1 MDPNV
6 PLDINNLF
14 ADVLKR
20 LRNLE
25 TRNLL
30 QATTIQA
37 IVENGT
43 PDVTTEAVARFGDL
57 DGEGLSGA
65 VGVEIGSNLPQPAFR
80 VDNIDGIVNP
90 DLATPFRTYD
100 RTITW
105 ADNNIHSIWFSDQG
119 FKVSYKG
126 FYYAGFFRADVGTN
140 FNIWLADSSGG
151 TTAVVPMV
159 GAGAGDLFAE
169 FAWLHTITIGSQ
181 IAVAARIQ
189 RTSGAGNITAF
200 EPSAF
205 RFVGPEGCT
214 VTGL

>member
-1 MDPNV
+1 MSDPNK
-6 PLDINNLF
+6 PIDLNQLIPDI
-14 ADVLKR
+14 LKR

-25 TRNLL
+25 NRNTL
-30 QATTIQA
+30 QSTHILS
-37 IVENGT
+37 IVDNGT
-43 PDVTTEAVARFGDL
+43 PDTTTETIAKFGDL
-57 DGEGLSGA
+57 GDGS
-65 VGVEIGSNLPQPAFR
+65 VGVEIGSHLPQPAFR
-80 VDNIDGIVNP
+80 VDNVDGIVNP

-151 TTAVVPMV
+151 TTSVVPMV

-169 FAWLHTITIGSQ
+169 FAWLHTITIGSP
-181 IAVAARIQ
+181 IAIAARVQ

-214 VTGL
+214 VTGLI